1 MKKTCV
7 IDSTIDTTSCQKVE
21 TYAQEI
27 VEASETEDKEV
38 NIDVAPCVAIITKD
52 KQEVETSEKVPEYV
66 ETEVVNNVTT
76 CKNIEREGQIEVAP
90 AVVIPEI
97 IKSEVMENTE
107 TEIKVIEKTVDEKV
121 IEPNSP
127 PTVIDSEIKK
137 VEITEM
143 QNAPETVKC
152 ETKDIVEN
160 AKKEETIIPD
170 ENIEDEVFSSGNE
183 EHKNEKEEHKVLC
196 NHVGSEMGS
205 YSSDSSDDE
214 NVCGSYHVE
223 SPLDE
228 KTHKM
233 KVETIVE
240 EQSESRM
247 NGEVSEQVS
256 TEETKLVNVS
266 ETNAEKISNNVSGVE
281 NGIEEL
287 TEIKKGKENNTQFKN
302 EKDDETTEG
311 KVIAGQSEDENNERK
326 VDEKRDFDIVVSE
339 QKTVSP
345 DGNQII
351 SVRSERRTET
361 IQKEVFTHTRR
372 ELKPEEFAM
381 YEKEIAAADRRNKIQ
396 TEGIK
401 EITDTVVVESKG
413 GKTNMEPEQIK
424 EIKTQRESEDI
435 QEIKTQTESEGIK
448 EIKMESEEVKEI
460 EKTEV
465 ENPEDDVVEVKIVKS
480 DHTLEE
486 NVKKMK
492 YIDESSGD
500 SGSVKIKQ
508 NEEAPE
514 VVTTIVNEE
523 AGKDLES
530 EAPKLDKKESMRL
543 KKEEKERK
551 KKELAEEKERLKR
564 EKQEEKE
571 RLKKE
576 KQELKEQKKREKEA
590 EKERKKKEKEEARSK
605 KRKDDKNDVKPGI
618 EETQEENKD
627 VEQKKENVEQA
638 EEPKPK
644 EVEERVPTAIA
655 LVMAK
660 QKEEEKMEEID
671 LNDEPAV
678 EEVAKEEPPTEKNKK
693 RKKSKKDKKEKEP
706 KTPQNKKKHKTTGCF
721 AFSAVPSSDEEEV
734 KVQEEVKEEIV
745 QEVHMFIYFQVQVI
759 IGI

>member
-1 MKKTCV
+1 MKKTCA
-7 IDSTIDTTSCQKVE
+7 IESAIDTTAEVSQKVE
-21 TYAQEI
+21 TDARES
-27 VEASETEDKEV
+27 VETSDNTESKEV
-38 NIDVAPCVAIITKD
+38 NVDVTPCVAIITKD
-52 KQEVETSEKVPEYV
+52 KQEVETSENVPENV

-76 CKNIEREGQIEVAP
+76 CENIEREGQIEVAP
-90 AVVIPEI
+90 AVVTPEI

-121 IEPNSP
+121 IEQNSP

-137 VEITEM
+137 VEITEI
-143 QNAPETVKC
+143 QNAPETEKS
-152 ETKDIVEN
+152 ETKDIVEST
-160 AKKEETIIPD
+160 KKEETIIPD

-196 NHVGSEMGS
+196 NHVGSETGS

-256 TEETKLVNVS
+256 TEKTKLVNVS
-266 ETNAEKISNNVSGVE
+266 ETNAENIFNNVSGVE
-281 NGIEEL
+281 NTIEEL
-287 TEIKKGKENNTQFKN
+287 TEIKKREENNTQIKN

-311 KVIAGQSEDENNERK
+311 KVIAGQNENKERK
-326 VDEKRDFDIVVSE
+326 VDEKRDFDIVISE

-381 YEKEIAAADRRNKIQ
+381 YEKEIEAADRRNKIQ

-401 EITDTVVVESKG
+401 EITDIDVVESEG
-413 GKTNMEPEQIK
+413 EKTNTEPEQIK
-424 EIKTQRESEDI
+424 EIKTQTESGGI
-435 QEIKTQTESEGIK
+435 HEIKTWT
-448 EIKMESEEVKEI
+448 ESEEVKEI

-465 ENPEDDVVEVKIVKS
+465 ENPEDGVVEVKIVKS
-480 DHTLEE
+480 DKTLEE

-492 YIDESSGD
+492 YIDDSSGD

-523 AGKDLES
+523 AGKDLEN
-530 EAPKLDKKESMRL
+530 EAPKLNKKESMRL

-576 KQELKEQKKREKEA
+576 KQELKEQKKREKE
-590 EKERKKKEKEEARSK
+590 RKKKEKEEAKGK
-605 KRKDDKNDVKPGI
+605 KKKDDKNDVKPGI

-627 VEQKKENVEQA
+627 VEQKKENVEHA
-638 EEPKPK
+638 EESKPK
-644 EVEERVPTAIA
+644 EEVEERVPTAIA

-660 QKEEEKMEEID
+660 QKEEEKKMEEID

-678 EEVAKEEPPTEKNKK
+678 EEVPKEEPPIEKNIK
-693 RKKSKKDKKEKEP
+693 RKKSKNDKKEKKP
-706 KTPQNKKKHKTTGCF
+706 KTPKNKKKHKTTGCF
-721 AFSAVPSSDEEEV
+721 AFSAVPSSDEEEEV

-759 IGI
+759 IGK

>member
-1 MKKTCV
+1 MKKTCA
-7 IDSTIDTTSCQKVE
+7 IESAIDTTAEVSQKVE
-21 TYAQEI
+21 TDARES
-27 VEASETEDKEV
+27 VETSDNTESKEV
-38 NIDVAPCVAIITKD
+38 NVDVTPCVAIITKD
-52 KQEVETSEKVPEYV
+52 KQEVETSENVPENV

-76 CKNIEREGQIEVAP
+76 CENIEREGQIEVAP
-90 AVVIPEI
+90 AVVTPEI

-121 IEPNSP
+121 IEQNSP

-137 VEITEM
+137 VEITEI
-143 QNAPETVKC
+143 QNAPETEKS
-152 ETKDIVEN
+152 ETKDIVEST
-160 AKKEETIIPD
+160 KKEETIIPD

-196 NHVGSEMGS
+196 NHVGSETGS

-256 TEETKLVNVS
+256 TEKTKLVNVS
-266 ETNAEKISNNVSGVE
+266 ETNAENIFNNVSGVE
-281 NGIEEL
+281 NTIEEL
-287 TEIKKGKENNTQFKN
+287 TEIKKREENNTQIKN

-311 KVIAGQSEDENNERK
+311 KVIAGQNENKERK
-326 VDEKRDFDIVVSE
+326 VDEKRDFDIVISE

-381 YEKEIAAADRRNKIQ
+381 YEKEIEAADRRNKIQ

-401 EITDTVVVESKG
+401 EITDIDVVESEG
-413 GKTNMEPEQIK
+413 EKTNTEPEQIK
-424 EIKTQRESEDI
+424 EIKTQTESGGI
-435 QEIKTQTESEGIK
+435 HEIKTWT
-448 EIKMESEEVKEI
+448 ESEEVKEI

-465 ENPEDDVVEVKIVKS
+465 ENPEDGVVEVKIVKS
-480 DHTLEE
+480 DKTLEE

-492 YIDESSGD
+492 YIDDSSGD

-523 AGKDLES
+523 AGKDLEN
-530 EAPKLDKKESMRL
+530 EAPKLNKKESMRL

-576 KQELKEQKKREKEA
+576 KQELKEQKKREKE
-590 EKERKKKEKEEARSK
+590 RKKKEKEEAKGK
-605 KRKDDKNDVKPGI
+605 KKKDDKNDVKPGI

-627 VEQKKENVEQA
+627 VEQKKENVEHA
-638 EEPKPK
+638 EESKPK
-644 EVEERVPTAIA
+644 EEVEERVPTAIA

-660 QKEEEKMEEID
+660 QKEEEKKMEEID

-678 EEVAKEEPPTEKNKK
+678 EEVPKEEPTIEKNIK
-693 RKKSKKDKKEKEP
+693 RKKSKNDKKEKEP
-706 KTPQNKKKHKTTGCF
+706 KTPKNKKKHKTTGCF
-721 AFSAVPSSDEEEV
+721 AFSAVPSSDEEEEV

-759 IGI
+759 IGK

>member
-1 MKKTCV
+1 MKKTCA
-7 IDSTIDTTSCQKVE
+7 IESAIDTTAEVSQKVE
-21 TYAQEI
+21 TDARES
-27 VEASETEDKEV
+27 VETSDNTESKEV
-38 NIDVAPCVAIITKD
+38 NVDVTPCVAIITKD
-52 KQEVETSEKVPEYV
+52 KQEVETSENVPENV

-76 CKNIEREGQIEVAP
+76 CENIEREGQLEVAP
-90 AVVIPEI
+90 AVVTPEI

-121 IEPNSP
+121 IEQNSP

-137 VEITEM
+137 VEISEI
-143 QNAPETVKC
+143 QNAPETEKS
-152 ETKDIVEN
+152 ETKDIVEST
-160 AKKEETIIPD
+160 KKEETIIPD

-196 NHVGSEMGS
+196 NHVGSETGS

-256 TEETKLVNVS
+256 TEKNKLVNVS
-266 ETNAEKISNNVSGVE
+266 ETNAENIFNNVSGVE
-281 NGIEEL
+281 NTIEEL
-287 TEIKKGKENNTQFKN
+287 TEIKKREENNTQIKN

-311 KVIAGQSEDENNERK
+311 KVIAGQNENKERK
-326 VDEKRDFDIVVSE
+326 VDEKRDFDIVISE

-381 YEKEIAAADRRNKIQ
+381 YEKEIEAADRRNKIQ

-401 EITDTVVVESKG
+401 EITDIDVVESERK
-413 GKTNMEPEQIK
+413 KTNTEPEQIK
-424 EIKTQRESEDI
+424 EIKTQTESGGI
-435 QEIKTQTESEGIK
+435 HEIKTWT
-448 EIKMESEEVKEI
+448 ESEEVKEI

-465 ENPEDDVVEVKIVKS
+465 ENPEDGVVEVKIVKS
-480 DHTLEE
+480 DKTLEE

-492 YIDESSGD
+492 YIDDSSGD

-523 AGKDLES
+523 AGKDLEN
-530 EAPKLDKKESMRL
+530 EAPKLNKKESMRL

-576 KQELKEQKKREKEA
+576 KQELKEQKKREKE
-590 EKERKKKEKEEARSK
+590 RKKKEKEEAKGK
-605 KRKDDKNDVKPGI
+605 KKKDDKNDVKPGI

-627 VEQKKENVEQA
+627 VEQKKENVEHA
-638 EEPKPK
+638 EESKPK
-644 EVEERVPTAIA
+644 EEVEERVPTAIA

-660 QKEEEKMEEID
+660 QKEEEKKMEEID

-678 EEVAKEEPPTEKNKK
+678 EEVPKEEPPIEKNIK
-693 RKKSKKDKKEKEP
+693 RKKSKNDKKEKEP
-706 KTPQNKKKHKTTGCF
+706 KTPKNKKKHKTTGCF
-721 AFSAVPSSDEEEV
+721 AFSAVPSSDEEEEV

-759 IGI
+759 IGK

>member
-7 IDSTIDTTSCQKVE
+7 TESTIDTTSEVCQEVE
-21 TYAQEI
+21 TDAQEI
-27 VEASETEDKEV
+27 VEASKTEDKEV

-52 KQEVETSEKVPEYV
+52 KQEVETSE
-66 ETEVVNNVTT
+66 NVTT
-76 CKNIEREGQIEVAP
+76 CENIEREGQIEVAP
-90 AVVIPEI
+90 AVVTPEI

-137 VEITEM
+137 VEITEI
-143 QNAPETVKC
+143 QNAPETEKS
-152 ETKDIVEN
+152 ETKDIVKN
-160 AKKEETIIPD
+160 TKKEETMIPD
-170 ENIEDEVFSSGNE
+170 ENIEDEVFSSE
-183 EHKNEKEEHKVLC
+183 EHKNEKEKHKVLC
-196 NHVGSEMGS
+196 NHVGSETGS

-240 EQSESRM
+240 EQSETRM
-247 NGEVSEQVS
+247 NGEVSEVS

-266 ETNAEKISNNVSGVE
+266 ETNAENISNNVSGVE
-281 NGIEEL
+281 NAIEEL
-287 TEIKKGKENNTQFKN
+287 TEIKKGEENNTRIEN

-311 KVIAGQSEDENNERK
+311 KVIAGQNEDENNERK

-372 ELKPEEFAM
+372 ELKPEEFAL
-381 YEKEIAAADRRNKIQ
+381 YEKEIEAADRRNKIQ

-401 EITDTVVVESKG
+401 EITDIDVVESE
-413 GKTNMEPEQIK
+413 GKKPNTEPEQIK
-424 EIKTQRESEDI
+424 EIKTQTESGEI
-435 QEIKTQTESEGIK
+435 QEIKTQTESEGIQEIKIQTESEEIK
-448 EIKMESEEVKEI
+448 EIKTKTESEEVKEI

-480 DHTLEE
+480 DKTLEE

-523 AGKDLES
+523 AGKDLEN
-530 EAPKLDKKESMRL
+530 EAPKLNKKESMRL

-576 KQELKEQKKREKEA
+576 KQELKEQKKREKE
-590 EKERKKKEKEEARSK
+590 RKKKEKEEAESK
-605 KRKDDKNDVKPGI
+605 KKKDDKNDVKPGI

-627 VEQKKENVEQA
+627 VEQKKENVEHA
-638 EEPKPK
+638 EESKPK
-644 EVEERVPTAIA
+644 EEVEERVPTAIA
-655 LVMAK
+655 FVMAK

-678 EEVAKEEPPTEKNKK
+678 EEVPKEEPPIEKNKK
-693 RKKSKKDKKEKEP
+693 RKKSKKDKKEKEH

-721 AFSAVPSSDEEEV
+721 AFSAVPSSDEEEEV

-745 QEVHMFIYFQVQVI
+745 QEVHMFIYFQVQVM
-759 IGI
+759 IGK

>member
-1 MKKTCV
+1 MKKTCA
-7 IDSTIDTTSCQKVE
+7 IESAIDTTAEVSQKVE
-21 TYAQEI
+21 TDARES
-27 VEASETEDKEV
+27 VETSDNTESKEV
-38 NIDVAPCVAIITKD
+38 NVDVTPCVAIITKD
-52 KQEVETSEKVPEYV
+52 KQEVETSENVPENV

-76 CKNIEREGQIEVAP
+76 CENIEREGQIEVAP
-90 AVVIPEI
+90 AVMTPEI

-121 IEPNSP
+121 IEQNSP

-137 VEITEM
+137 VEITEI
-143 QNAPETVKC
+143 QNAPETEKS
-152 ETKDIVEN
+152 ETKDIVEST
-160 AKKEETIIPD
+160 KKEETIIPD

-196 NHVGSEMGS
+196 NHVGSETGS

-256 TEETKLVNVS
+256 TEKTKLVNVS
-266 ETNAEKISNNVSGVE
+266 ETNAENIFNNVSGVE
-281 NGIEEL
+281 NTIEEL
-287 TEIKKGKENNTQFKN
+287 TEIKKREENNTQIKN

-311 KVIAGQSEDENNERK
+311 KVIAGQNENKERK
-326 VDEKRDFDIVVSE
+326 VDEKRDFDIVISE

-381 YEKEIAAADRRNKIQ
+381 YEKEIEAADRRNKIQ

-401 EITDTVVVESKG
+401 EITDIDVVESEGK
-413 GKTNMEPEQIK
+413 KTNTEPEQIK
-424 EIKTQRESEDI
+424 EIKTQTESGGI
-435 QEIKTQTESEGIK
+435 HEIKTWT
-448 EIKMESEEVKEI
+448 ESEEVKEI

-465 ENPEDDVVEVKIVKS
+465 ENPEDGVVEVKIVKS
-480 DHTLEE
+480 DKTLEE

-492 YIDESSGD
+492 YIDDSSGD

-523 AGKDLES
+523 AGKDLEN
-530 EAPKLDKKESMRL
+530 EAPKLNKKESMRL

-576 KQELKEQKKREKEA
+576 KQELKEQKKREKE
-590 EKERKKKEKEEARSK
+590 RKKKEKEEAKGK
-605 KRKDDKNDVKPGI
+605 KKKDDKNDVKPGI

-627 VEQKKENVEQA
+627 VEQKKENVEHA
-638 EEPKPK
+638 EESKPK
-644 EVEERVPTAIA
+644 EEVEERVPTAIA

-660 QKEEEKMEEID
+660 QKEEEKKMEEID

-678 EEVAKEEPPTEKNKK
+678 EEVPKEEPPIEKNIK
-693 RKKSKKDKKEKEP
+693 RKKSKNDKKEKEP
-706 KTPQNKKKHKTTGCF
+706 KTPKNKKKHKTTGCF
-721 AFSAVPSSDEEEV
+721 AFSAVPSSDEEEEV

-759 IGI
+759 IGK

>member
-1 MKKTCV
+1 MKKTCA
-7 IDSTIDTTSCQKVE
+7 IESAIDTTAEVSQKVE
-21 TYAQEI
+21 TDARES
-27 VEASETEDKEV
+27 VETSDNTESKEV
-38 NIDVAPCVAIITKD
+38 NVDVTPCVAIITKD
-52 KQEVETSEKVPEYV
+52 KQEVETSENVPENV

-76 CKNIEREGQIEVAP
+76 CENIEREGQLEVAP
-90 AVVIPEI
+90 AVVTPEI

-121 IEPNSP
+121 IEQNSP

-137 VEITEM
+137 VEISEI
-143 QNAPETVKC
+143 QNAPETEKS
-152 ETKDIVEN
+152 ETKDIVEST
-160 AKKEETIIPD
+160 KKEETIIPD

-196 NHVGSEMGS
+196 NHVGSETGS

-256 TEETKLVNVS
+256 TEKNKLVNVS
-266 ETNAEKISNNVSGVE
+266 ETNAENIFNNVSGVE
-281 NGIEEL
+281 NTIEEL
-287 TEIKKGKENNTQFKN
+287 TEIKKREENNTQIKN

-311 KVIAGQSEDENNERK
+311 KVIAGQNENKERK
-326 VDEKRDFDIVVSE
+326 VDEKRDFDIVISE

-381 YEKEIAAADRRNKIQ
+381 YEKEIEAADRRNKIQ

-401 EITDTVVVESKG
+401 EITDIDVVESEGK
-413 GKTNMEPEQIK
+413 KTNTEPEQIK
-424 EIKTQRESEDI
+424 EIKTQTESGGI
-435 QEIKTQTESEGIK
+435 HEIKTWT
-448 EIKMESEEVKEI
+448 ESEEVKEI

-465 ENPEDDVVEVKIVKS
+465 ENPEDGVVEVKIVKS
-480 DHTLEE
+480 DKTLEE

-492 YIDESSGD
+492 YIDDSSGD

-523 AGKDLES
+523 AGKDLEN
-530 EAPKLDKKESMRL
+530 EAPKLNKKESMRL

-576 KQELKEQKKREKEA
+576 KQELKEQKKREKE
-590 EKERKKKEKEEARSK
+590 RKKKEKEEAKGK
-605 KRKDDKNDVKPGI
+605 KKKDDKNDVKPGI

-627 VEQKKENVEQA
+627 VEQKKENVEHA
-638 EEPKPK
+638 EESKPK
-644 EVEERVPTAIA
+644 EEVEERVPTAIA

-660 QKEEEKMEEID
+660 QKEEEKKMEEID

-678 EEVAKEEPPTEKNKK
+678 EEVPKEEPPIEKNIK
-693 RKKSKKDKKEKEP
+693 RKKSKNDKKEKEP
-706 KTPQNKKKHKTTGCF
+706 KTPKNKKKHKTTGCF
-721 AFSAVPSSDEEEV
+721 AFSAVPSSDEEEEV

-759 IGI
+759 IGK

>member
-1 MKKTCV
+1 MKKTCA
-7 IDSTIDTTSCQKVE
+7 IESAIDTIAEVSQKVE
-21 TYAQEI
+21 ADARES
-27 VEASETEDKEV
+27 VETSESKEV
-38 NIDVAPCVAIITKD
+38 NVDVTPCIAIITKD
-52 KQEVETSEKVPEYV
+52 KQEVETSEKVPENV

-76 CKNIEREGQIEVAP
+76 CENIEREGQIEVAP
-90 AVVIPEI
+90 AVVTPEI

-121 IEPNSP
+121 IEQNSP

-137 VEITEM
+137 VEITEI
-143 QNAPETVKC
+143 QNAPEMEKC
-152 ETKDIVEN
+152 ETKDIVESTT
-160 AKKEETIIPD
+160 KEETIIPD
-170 ENIEDEVFSSGNE
+170 ENIEDEVFSSGNK
-183 EHKNEKEEHKVLC
+183 EHKNEKGEHKVLC
-196 NHVGSEMGS
+196 NHVRSETGS

-256 TEETKLVNVS
+256 TEKTKLVNVS
-266 ETNAEKISNNVSGVE
+266 ETNAENIFNDVSGVE
-281 NGIEEL
+281 NTIEEL
-287 TEIKKGKENNTQFKN
+287 TEIKKREENNTQIKN

-311 KVIAGQSEDENNERK
+311 KVIAGQNEDENKERK

-381 YEKEIAAADRRNKIQ
+381 YEKEIEAADRRNKIQ

-401 EITDTVVVESKG
+401 EITDIDVVESEGK
-413 GKTNMEPEQIK
+413 KTNTEPEQIK
-424 EIKTQRESEDI
+424 EIKTQTESGEI
-435 QEIKTQTESEGIK
+435 HEIKTWTESV
-448 EIKMESEEVKEI
+448 EVKEI

-480 DHTLEE
+480 DNTLEE

-492 YIDESSGD
+492 YIDDSSGD

-523 AGKDLES
+523 AGKDLEN
-530 EAPKLDKKESMRL
+530 EAPKLNKKESMHL
-543 KKEEKERK
+543 KKEKERK

-576 KQELKEQKKREKEA
+576 KKELKEQKKR
-590 EKERKKKEKEEARSK
+590 EKERKKKEKEEAKSK
-605 KRKDDKNDVKPGI
+605 KKKDDKNDVKPGI
-618 EETQEENKD
+618 EDTQEENKD
-627 VEQKKENVEQA
+627 VEQKKENVEHA
-638 EEPKPK
+638 EESKPK
-644 EVEERVPTAIA
+644 EEVEERVPTAIA

-660 QKEEEKMEEID
+660 QKEEEKKMEEID

-678 EEVAKEEPPTEKNKK
+678 EEVPKEEPPIEKNIK
-693 RKKSKKDKKEKEP
+693 RKKSKNEKKEKEP
-706 KTPQNKKKHKTTGCF
+706 KTPKNKKKHKTTGCF
-721 AFSAVPSSDEEEV
+721 AFSAVPSSDEEEEV

-759 IGI
+759 IGK

>member
-1 MKKTCV
+1 MKKTCA
-7 IDSTIDTTSCQKVE
+7 IESAIDTTAEVSQKVE
-21 TYAQEI
+21 TDARES
-27 VEASETEDKEV
+27 VETSDNTESKEV
-38 NIDVAPCVAIITKD
+38 NVDVTPCVAIITKD
-52 KQEVETSEKVPEYV
+52 KQEVETSENVPENV

-76 CKNIEREGQIEVAP
+76 CENIEREGQIEVAP
-90 AVVIPEI
+90 AVVTPEI

-121 IEPNSP
+121 IEQNSP

-137 VEITEM
+137 VEITEI
-143 QNAPETVKC
+143 QNAPETEKS
-152 ETKDIVEN
+152 ETKDIVEST
-160 AKKEETIIPD
+160 KKEETIIPD

-196 NHVGSEMGS
+196 NHVGSETGS

-214 NVCGSYHVE
+214 NVCGSYHVK

-256 TEETKLVNVS
+256 TEKTKLVNVS
-266 ETNAEKISNNVSGVE
+266 ETNAENIFNNVSGVE
-281 NGIEEL
+281 NTIEEL
-287 TEIKKGKENNTQFKN
+287 TEIKKREENNTQIKN

-311 KVIAGQSEDENNERK
+311 KVIAGQNENKERK
-326 VDEKRDFDIVVSE
+326 VDEKRDFDIVISE

-381 YEKEIAAADRRNKIQ
+381 YEKEIEAADRRNKIQ

-401 EITDTVVVESKG
+401 EITDIDVVESEGK
-413 GKTNMEPEQIK
+413 KTNTEPEQIK
-424 EIKTQRESEDI
+424 EIKTQTESGGI
-435 QEIKTQTESEGIK
+435 HEIKTWT
-448 EIKMESEEVKEI
+448 ESEEVKEI

-465 ENPEDDVVEVKIVKS
+465 ENPEDGVVEVKIVKS
-480 DHTLEE
+480 DKTLEE

-492 YIDESSGD
+492 YIDDSSGD

-523 AGKDLES
+523 AGKDLEN
-530 EAPKLDKKESMRL
+530 EAPKLNKKESMRL

-576 KQELKEQKKREKEA
+576 KQELKEQKKREKE
-590 EKERKKKEKEEARSK
+590 RKKKEKEEAKGK
-605 KRKDDKNDVKPGI
+605 KKKDDKNDVKPGI

-627 VEQKKENVEQA
+627 VEQKKENVEHA
-638 EEPKPK
+638 EESKPK
-644 EVEERVPTAIA
+644 EEVEERVPTAIA

-660 QKEEEKMEEID
+660 QKEEEKKMEEID

-678 EEVAKEEPPTEKNKK
+678 EEVPKEEPTIEKNIK
-693 RKKSKKDKKEKEP
+693 RKKSKNDKKEKEP
-706 KTPQNKKKHKTTGCF
+706 KTPKNKKKHKTTGCF
-721 AFSAVPSSDEEEV
+721 AFSAVPSSDEEEEV

-759 IGI
+759 IGK

>member
-1 MKKTCV
+1 MKKTCA
-7 IDSTIDTTSCQKVE
+7 IESAIDTIAEVSQKVE
-21 TYAQEI
+21 TDARKS
-27 VEASETEDKEV
+27 VETSDNTESKEV
-38 NIDVAPCVAIITKD
+38 NVDVTPCIAIITKD
-52 KQEVETSEKVPEYV
+52 KQEVETSENVPENV

-76 CKNIEREGQIEVAP
+76 CENIEREGQIEVAP
-90 AVVIPEI
+90 AVVTPEI

-121 IEPNSP
+121 IEQNSP

-137 VEITEM
+137 VEITEI
-143 QNAPETVKC
+143 QNAPETEKS
-152 ETKDIVEN
+152 EIKDIVEST
-160 AKKEETIIPD
+160 KKEETIIPD

-183 EHKNEKEEHKVLC
+183 KHKNEKEEHKVLC
-196 NHVGSEMGS
+196 NHVGSETGS

-247 NGEVSEQVS
+247 NGEVGEQVS
-256 TEETKLVNVS
+256 TEKTKLVNVS
-266 ETNAEKISNNVSGVE
+266 ETNAENIFNNVSGVE
-281 NGIEEL
+281 NTIEEL
-287 TEIKKGKENNTQFKN
+287 TEIKKREENNTQIKN

-311 KVIAGQSEDENNERK
+311 KVIAGRNEDENKERK

-381 YEKEIAAADRRNKIQ
+381 YEKEIEAADRRNKIQ

-401 EITDTVVVESKG
+401 EITDIDVAESEEK
-413 GKTNMEPEQIK
+413 KTNTEPEQIK
-424 EIKTQRESEDI
+424 EIKTQTESGEI
-435 QEIKTQTESEGIK
+435 HEIKTWTESV
-448 EIKMESEEVKEI
+448 EVK
-460 EKTEV
+460 EV

-480 DHTLEE
+480 DNTLEE

-492 YIDESSGD
+492 YIDDSSGD

-523 AGKDLES
+523 AGKDLEN
-530 EAPKLDKKESMRL
+530 EAPKLNKKESMHL

-576 KQELKEQKKREKEA
+576 KQELKEQKKREKE
-590 EKERKKKEKEEARSK
+590 RKKKEKEEAKSK
-605 KRKDDKNDVKPGI
+605 KKKDDKNDVKPGI

-627 VEQKKENVEQA
+627 VEQKKENVEHV
-638 EEPKPK
+638 EESKPK
-644 EVEERVPTAIA
+644 EEVEERVPTAIA

-660 QKEEEKMEEID
+660 QKEEEKKMEEID

-678 EEVAKEEPPTEKNKK
+678 EEPPIEKNIK
-693 RKKSKKDKKEKEP
+693 RKKSKNDKKEKEP
-706 KTPQNKKKHKTTGCF
+706 KTPKNKKKHKTTGCF
-721 AFSAVPSSDEEEV
+721 AFSAVPSSDEEEEV

-745 QEVHMFIYFQVQVI
+745 QEEVKPVEEEVKVIPKQVLYHKHVKVI
-759 IGI
+759 LY